1 MSKANRGAVAH
12 PDMPIFLAAMMAH
25 AKASLA
31 AADAVVHGQPK
42 PAQTYADFRQKYL
55 ANLARQ
61 RPL

>member
-1 MSKANRGAVAH
+1 MNRNPLAH
-12 PDMPIFLAAMMAH
+12 PDMPLFLAAMMAH

-42 PAQTYADFRQKYL
+42 PAQTYADFREKYL

-61 RPL
+61 KPL